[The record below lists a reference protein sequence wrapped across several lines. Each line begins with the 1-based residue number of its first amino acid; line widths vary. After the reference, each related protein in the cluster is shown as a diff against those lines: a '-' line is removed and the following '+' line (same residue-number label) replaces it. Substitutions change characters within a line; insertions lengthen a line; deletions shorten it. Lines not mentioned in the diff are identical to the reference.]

1 MRAVYKSAPSEGFD
15 YRTDAPDR
23 GAVPPRHVKIRVAAA
38 SVCGT
43 DNAIHKFSPAA
54 QAFHLR
60 LPVIVGHEGSGTVIE
75 LGDGVTSLAIG
86 DRVAMDSHIP
96 CLECYQCRIGNQ
108 HVCERMLLLGLHVD
122 GLFAEEAIVPVAATF
137 KLPPEFPLDEAAL
150 LEPAGVAMH
159 GLQELGRPVLGK
171 RVLVIGGG
179 PVGLFA
185 AELSRIGGAAKVV
198 VVEPNAFRRG
208 FAESVG
214 ASTLTPGDGVLD
226 ALRAMSADRGGFD
239 VAFEASGHPSGLV
252 TILDALRVGG
262 AVVTLGFSG
271 TPHALDVSEHL
282 NRKAITLKGS
292 FGRLLWQTWDDI
304 SVLIAEGRL
313 ELSKFITHRVGLSQI
328 EGAIDLLA
336 RDSCKVLVVPELDA

>member
-1 MRAVYKSAPSEGFD
+1 MRAVYKSGPVEGFD
-15 YRTDAPDR
+15 YRDDAPAR
-23 GAVPPRHVKIRVAAA
+23 GPVPAGHVRIAVAAA

-54 QAFHLR
+54 QAFNLR
-60 LPVIVGHEGSGTVIE
+60 LPVIVGHEGSGTVVE
-75 LGDGVTSLAIG
+75 VGPGVNALAVG

-96 CLECYQCRIGNQ
+96 CLQCYQCSIGSP
-108 HVCERMLLLGLHVD
+108 HICENMLLLGLHVD
-122 GLFAEEAIVPVAATF
+122 GLFAEEAIVPVSATF
-137 KLPPEFPLDEAAL
+137 KLPGDFPLDEAAL

-159 GLQELGRPVLGK
+159 GLQELGRSVLGK
-171 RVLVIGGG
+171 RVLVVGGG

-198 VVEPNAFRRG
+198 VVEPNAFRRE
-208 FAESVG
+208 FAESLGV
-214 ASTLTPGDGVLD
+214 STLAPGEGVAD

-262 AVVTLGFSG
+262 AVVTLGFSS
-271 TPHALDVSEHL
+271 TPHPLDVSEHL
-282 NRKAITLKGS
+282 NRKAITMKGS

-313 ELSKFITHRVGLSQI
+313 ELGKFITHRVGLSQI
-328 EGAIDLLA
+328 DEAIALLTQ
-336 RDSCKVLVVPELDA
+336 DSCKVLVVPELDA